1 MIDKLVLRCAFT
13 DQLMTKIESL
23 NIPMEASID
32 VDGEVIDLR
41 HAWERIPSS
50 YAPMAFK
57 VFDFRDSAKEGEVFV
72 EIKASP
78 AKLMQGHNIFG
89 SDDLRSCALSLIE
102 LLADTYPLCF
112 SELNQKTWEVVEA
125 DITYFSRLTDQ
136 REVHQ
141 FINALQN
148 VSSGQTKSRTGY
160 SGTAYFG
167 KKNSRLKSI
176 KVYDKQGEVTEYL
189 KKLQKQGD
197 TNDLIKC
204 YTPELIEFTKGM
216 VRWEVTL
223 KKRWFERRKIPTK
236 LTRLI
241 HQFNPITYWTEAT
254 KDIFKSLEGEEMRII
269 KDDQV
274 KEKLR
279 TKYPTIN
286 KKTNNITYGK
296 ADSIYRTYRT
306 IKSEGWQEALN
317 SMSRATFYKHVNF
330 IIDIGI
336 SKIYLQNLKGDGLV
350 CEVIPFVRFL
360 EVKFEQ
366 QFPENYQPVAA

>member
-1 MIDKLVLRCAFT
+1 MIDKLVLRCAFS
-13 DQLMTKIESL
+13 DQIMVKIEEL
-23 NIPMEASID
+23 DIPMEASIAA
-32 VDGEVIDLR
+32 DGEVYDLR
-41 HAWERIPSS
+41 HAWEKIPSS

-57 VFDFRDSAKEGEVFV
+57 VFDFRDSAKEGTAFI

-78 AKLMQGHNIFG
+78 AKIMQGHNVFG
-89 SDDLRSCALSLIE
+89 SDDLKLCALALIE
-102 LLADTYPLCF
+102 LLCETYPLCF
-112 SELNQKTWEVVEA
+112 SELDQATWEVVEV
-125 DITYFSRLTDQ
+125 DITYFSRLKDQ
-136 REVHQ
+136 RETHQ

-176 KVYDKQGEVTEYL
+176 KVYDKEGEVNEYL
-189 KKLQKQGD
+189 KKLEKQGD
-197 TNDLIKC
+197 TSDLMKF

-223 KKRWFERRKIPTK
+223 KKRWFERRKIPTQ
-236 LTRLI
+236 LTRFI
-241 HQFNPITYWTEAT
+241 HQFNPINYWTEAT

-269 KDDQV
+269 KDDKV

-279 TKYPTIN
+279 SKYPTIN
-286 KKTNNITYGK
+286 KNTNNITYGK
-296 ADSIYRTYRT
+296 ADSIYRTYRA

-330 IIDIGI
+330 IIDSGI
-336 SKIYLQNLKGDGLV
+336 SKIYLQNLKGDGLA

-366 QFPENYQPVAA
+366 QFPDNYQSIAA

>member
-1 MIDKLVLRCAFT
+1 
-13 DQLMTKIESL
+13 
-23 NIPMEASID
+23 MEASIAADGD
-32 VDGEVIDLR
+32 VYDLR
-41 HAWERIPSS
+41 HAWEKIPSS

-57 VFDFRDSAKEGEVFV
+57 VFDFRNSMKEGSAFV

-78 AKLMQGHNIFG
+78 AKIMQGHNIFG
-89 SDDLRSCALSLIE
+89 SDDVKACALSLIE

-112 SELNQKTWEVVEA
+112 SELDQSSWEVVEV
-125 DITYFSRLTDQ
+125 DITYFSRLKDQ
-136 REVHQ
+136 RETNQ

-176 KVYDKQGEVTEYL
+176 KVYDKEGEVGQYL
-189 KKLQKQGD
+189 KKLEKQGD
-197 TNDLIKC
+197 TDKLLKF

-223 KKRWFERRKIPTK
+223 KKRWFDRRQISTK
-236 LTRLI
+236 LTRFI
-241 HQFNPITYWTEAT
+241 HQFTPINYWKEAT
-254 KDIFKSLEGEEMRII
+254 KDIFKSLEGEEMRVI
-269 KDDQV
+269 KDDKI

-279 TKYPTIN
+279 KKYLTIN
-286 KKTNNITYGK
+286 KNTGNITYGK
-296 ADSIYRTYRT
+296 ADSIYRTYRA
-306 IKSEGWQEALN
+306 IKSEGWSEALN

-330 IIDIGI
+330 ILDIGI
-336 SKIYLQNLKGDGLV
+336 SKIYLQNLKGDGLA
-350 CEVIPFVRFL
+350 CEVIPFIRFL

-366 QFPENYQPVAA
+366 QFPENYLLIAA